1 MKSSIVAGLVLWA
14 AIGSAQTP
22 TFEVAAI
29 RPASFPT
36 PETMRSGQFR
46 AGMKI
51 NGLSLDWGFVTL
63 ADLIP
68 YAYRVKSFQVT
79 GPSWMRESRWN
90 ILAKLPEGATQDQ
103 APEMIQALL
112 AERFKLTIHR
122 DKREQPVYDLIVGK
136 GGPKLEA
143 SVEGEEI
150 SPQPQGPFPGGP
162 PFGGPMGDRGARVS
176 P

>member
-1 MKSSIVAGLVLWA
+1 MKLTAGLVLCA
-14 AIGSAQTP
+14 ALGHAQTS

-29 RPASFPT
+29 RPASLPG
-36 PETMRSGQFR
+36 PDTMRSGQFR

-51 NGLSLDWGFVTL
+51 TGLNLDWGFVTL

-90 ILAKLPEGATQDQ
+90 IIAKLPEGASPDQ

-112 AERFKLTIHR
+112 AERFKLTVHH
-122 DKREQPVYDLIVGK
+122 DKREQPVYELIVGK
-136 GGPKLEA
+136 GRPK
-143 SVEGEEI
+143 
-150 SPQPQGPFPGGP
+150 
-162 PFGGPMGDRGARVS
+162 
-176 P
+176 